1 MERSI
6 KYYKEVI
13 RISEKIQEDGICAD
27 AMNELAGVYTHL
39 HDYDSALVYSRQS
52 LEINRREKK
61 SSLETNYLVLGDIYR
76 HLNIPDSAYYY
87 LELALSSSNQ
97 LTVCS
102 TYQALFYLSQENKDY
117 EKMAHYGNELFVYQD
132 SLYVFNKSK
141 ELIEMQAKYDQQ
153 KIINDKKQL
162 QIEKDR
168 EIRNILIVLVIV
180 LCLSAL
186 LVYFY
191 QRKVILKERII
202 QQNEEK
208 LRKNVLKCRRMK
220 LLLSGTMSG

>member
-1 MERSI
+1 
-6 KYYKEVI
+6 
-13 RISEKIQEDGICAD
+13 
-27 AMNELAGVYTHL
+27 
-39 HDYDSALVYSRQS
+39 
-52 LEINRREKK
+52 
-61 SSLETNYLVLGDIYR
+61 
-76 HLNIPDSAYYY
+76 
-87 LELALSSSNQ
+87 
-97 LTVCS
+97 
-102 TYQALFYLSQENKDY
+102 
-117 EKMAHYGNELFVYQD
+117 MAHYGNELFVYQD